1 MKSISFLSKF
11 IFTLLLILAFSSPS
25 DAQIY
30 EIINH
35 IKRAASAREHIQQL
49 HDGTMMVRLR
59 SKKNNIEAMEKSLAR
74 EGISGADRR
83 RLEKRLN
90 KTIEIRDKENKEIVA
105 SIQRYY
111 KFSDYLF
118 VYDSDIRQ
126 LYDHEKSGYFLN
138 DQLEI
143 DSNITIDLSKPFY
156 VLGYGRRD
164 PTNENRLEGLILSDS
179 NKVTLESPFPYFSR
193 TIWPPLSS
201 LGSFVGKNEMIPNYS
216 TMVQRF
222 SFSIDRFYSL
232 ALIKRE
238 KDKLRQEIKDLKN

>member
-1 MKSISFLSKF
+1 MKSTSILAKS
-11 IFTLLLILAFSSPS
+11 IVTLLLVLAFASPS

-35 IKRAASAREHIQQL
+35 IKRAADAREHIQQL
-49 HDGTMMVRLR
+49 HNGTMVVRLR
-59 SKKNNIEAMEKSLAR
+59 SKENNIEAMEKSLAKD
-74 EGISGADRR
+74 GISGADRR
-83 RLEKRLN
+83 RLEKMLN
-90 KTIEIRDKENKEIVA
+90 KTIEVRDKENKEIVA

-118 VYDSDIRQ
+118 VYDSNIRQ
-126 LYDHEKSGYFLN
+126 LYEREKSGYFLN
-138 DQLEI
+138 AQLEI
-143 DSNITIDLSKPFY
+143 DSNISIDLSKPFY

-179 NKVTLESPFPYFSR
+179 NKETLESPFPYFSR
-193 TIWPPLSS
+193 TVWPPLSS
-201 LGSFVGKNEMIPNYS
+201 LGSFIGKNEMIPNYS

-232 ALIKRE
+232 ARIKHE
-238 KDKLRQEIKDLKN
+238 KDKLRQDIKDLKD